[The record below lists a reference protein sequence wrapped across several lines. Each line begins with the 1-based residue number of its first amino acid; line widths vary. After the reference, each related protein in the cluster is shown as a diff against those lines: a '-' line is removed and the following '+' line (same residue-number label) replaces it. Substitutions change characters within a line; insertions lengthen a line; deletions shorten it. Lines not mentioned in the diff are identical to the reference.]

1 VGARARQVGFLKQLS
16 QFEVAQQLAIIDGRV
31 PAPPPETSA
40 RQRAAVRTS
49 IDVGELAVDMLMAQ
63 HRDGFLCRGMP
74 PAVFTRDLCRAAL
87 EERPITGAGMVDAM
101 MFLEQQNRTRSNT
114 DRATP
119 DLTAYKQLE
128 AKREARERAA
138 DPTDA
143 AAAAQRD
150 VQLADAADT
159 EGAIGQLASLKAAE
173 LGDDRL
179 DAMVEEDVSS
189 MAAVA
194 PEGAQLS
201 SSALLSRK
209 QQQQELEAEAEAQR
223 LGRGAAGSASRQADA
238 TGEVAPPQV
247 AAAEED
253 LAAMRRKV
261 DREAEHAA
269 MTIQSAM
276 KKA

>member
-1 VGARARQVGFLKQLS
+1 
-16 QFEVAQQLAIIDGRV
+16 
-31 PAPPPETSA
+31 
-40 RQRAAVRTS
+40 
-49 IDVGELAVDMLMAQ
+49 
-63 HRDGFLCRGMP
+63 
-74 PAVFTRDLCRAAL
+74 
-87 EERPITGAGMVDAM
+87 
-101 MFLEQQNRTRSNT
+101 
-114 DRATP
+114 
-119 DLTAYKQLE
+119 
-128 AKREARERAA
+128 
-138 DPTDA
+138 
-143 AAAAQRD
+143 
-150 VQLADAADT
+150 
-159 EGAIGQLASLKAAE
+159 
-173 LGDDRL
+173 
-179 DAMVEEDVSS
+179 

-223 LGRGAAGSASRQADA
+223 LGRGAAESASRQADA
-238 TGEVAPPQV
+238 TDEVAPQV